1 MRNPGVLDSVIGRDR
16 ELLAIDGVLAG
27 LDSGPALLAFE
38 GDPGIGKTTLMR
50 VAVQRAQSKGLRVL
64 SCAGAVSESRLSYV
78 GLADLFAE
86 VGGGTL
92 AELPALQRD
101 ALEAALLRAGS
112 GEKEADPS
120 AVATAGLSV
129 LERLARDRPVLV
141 AIDDLQ
147 WLDRSSARV
156 IEFCAPRLSGRVGL
170 IVSQRVG
177 GDGGWAPRLVP
188 SGQAMFAHVEPLDD
202 DALVALLRERA
213 RAPLSRR
220 VLARICETSGG
231 NPLYALELLR
241 ALRAGEA
248 PTRPLVLPPT
258 LQEVVTA
265 RLAGLGADVQE
276 LLLAVAALAEPTI
289 ALLTD
294 ALGDRAPRLVKEA
307 EDQGVLERRG
317 ARVRFVHPLLAEGA
331 LARAPATR
339 RRAMHRRLSG
349 VVTDVEDRA
358 RHLALAAM
366 LPEALPALDRAAR
379 HTRARGAP
387 LAAAELMELAIELG
401 GDSSLKRRAAEHHL
415 DAGDVSRAQTLLEEE
430 IAELPRGG
438 ERARALVL
446 LAELRTHADSFAEAQ
461 LLLDEARAESPA
473 NSPLQVVAGLQ
484 LTFVLYNL
492 GQRAEAAATAREALE
507 LAERVASSGLLAQAL
522 GVVATVDFAI
532 GRGVDETRLERALEL
547 EDHGLRAS
555 NEYRPSLTASM
566 VFGFAG
572 RLDEAVELMS
582 GLYRE
587 LAERGE
593 EHGLAWLGTRL
604 VWMECWRGNLD
615 AAESLVAETEQRLLA
630 LDTPVGRMLALTAR
644 AQVDAYAGRVE
655 PARRVAE
662 EALSLADATDW
673 KGALAWQQ
681 MTLGF
686 LDLSVGDT
694 AAAAARLEP
703 FVAQAIDTGLPEPA
717 ADGVLVYGDAAEALI
732 LVGRA
737 AEAEPLVT
745 LLEARGAALDRAWAV
760 AVGAR
765 CRALILAAEGDVAAA
780 AAKLREALAAHER
793 LPMPIEHAR
802 TLLTLG
808 RVERRLGERKAAEAT
823 LKRVLET
830 LERVGS
836 PRWADQARA
845 ELSALGLHAG
855 PAYTLTPSEERVAR
869 MAASGLTNRQIAS
882 ALQIS
887 PKTVDSHLGRVYRK
901 LEIRSRAELGAL
913 MAGVAER

>member
-1 MRNPGVLDSVIGRDR
+1 LESVIGRDR
-16 ELLAIDGVLAG
+16 ELLAIDGVLEG
-27 LDSGPALLAFE
+27 LDAGPALLAFE
-38 GDPGIGKTTLMR
+38 GEPGIGKTTLMR
-50 VAVQRAQSKGLRVL
+50 VAVRRAQNKGLRVL

-92 AELPALQRD
+92 AELPPRQRE
-101 ALEAALLRAGS
+101 ALEAALLRAGT
-112 GEKEADPS
+112 GETAADPS

-129 LERLARDRPVLV
+129 LERLARDQPVVV

-147 WLDRSSARV
+147 WIDRSSARV
-156 IEFCAPRLSGRVGL
+156 IEFCSPRLSGRVGL
-170 IVSQRVG
+170 IVSQRAG

-188 SGQAMFAHVEPLDD
+188 SREAVVEQVRPLDQRALA
-202 DALVALLRERA
+202 ALVRERA
-213 RAPLSRR
+213 HAPLSRR

-241 ALRAGEA
+241 ALPPGEA
-248 PTRPLVLPPT
+248 PTGPLVLPPT
-258 LQEVVTA
+258 LQDVVTA
-265 RLAGLGADVQE
+265 RLAGLGTDVQE
-276 LLLAVAALAEPTI
+276 LLLAVAALADPTLD
-289 ALLTD
+289 LLTEV
-294 ALGDRAPRLVKEA
+294 LGPRAPALVKEA
-307 EDQGVLERRG
+307 EHQGVLERRG
-317 ARVRFVHPLLAEGA
+317 ERVRFTHPLLAEGT

-339 RRAMHRRLSG
+339 RRAMHRHLSG
-349 VVTDVEDRA
+349 AVADVEDRA

-379 HTRARGAP
+379 HTRSRGAP
-387 LAAAELMELAIELG
+387 LAAAELLELAIELG

-415 DAGDVSRAQTLLEEE
+415 DAGDVSRAQALLEEA

-438 ERARALVL
+438 ERAHALVL

-473 NSPLQVVAGLQ
+473 SSSLQVTAGLQ

-492 GQRAEAAATAREALE
+492 GQRAEAAAIAHEALE
-507 LAERVASSGLLAQAL
+507 LAERMAAPGLLAQAL
-522 GVVATVDFAI
+522 GVVATVDFAT
-532 GRGVDETRLERALEL
+532 GCGVDEQLLERALEL
-547 EDHGLRAS
+547 EDPALRTS

-566 VFGFAG
+566 VLGFSG
-572 RLDEAVELMS
+572 RLDEAVELMTR
-582 GLYRE
+582 LYQE
-587 LAERGE
+587 LAECGE

-604 VWMECWRGNLD
+604 VWLDCWRGKLA
-615 AAESLVAETEQRLLA
+615 AAERLVAETEQRLLA
-630 LDTPVGRMLALTAR
+630 LDTPVGRLLALTAR

-662 EALSLADATDW
+662 EALALAESTAW
-673 KGALAWQQ
+673 KGAVAWQQ

-694 AAAAARLEP
+694 ATAARRLAPFAAAAIEG
-703 FVAQAIDTGLPEPA
+703 GLPEPA

-732 LVGRA
+732 LVGRVE
-737 AEAEPLVT
+737 EADPLVA
-745 LLEARGAALDRAWAV
+745 LLEQRGAALDRPWAL

-765 CRALILAAEGDVAAA
+765 CRALILAAAGDVEAAA
-780 AAKLREALAAHER
+780 DKLSEALAAHER

-808 RVERRLGERKAAEAT
+808 RAERRLGERKAAERT
-823 LKRVLET
+823 LQQALEI

-836 PRWADQARA
+836 PRWAEQARA
-845 ELSALGLHAG
+845 ELSALGLRAG
-855 PAYTLTPSEERVAR
+855 PADSLTPSEERVAR
-869 MAASGLTNRQIAS
+869 LAASGLTNRQIAT

-901 LEIRSRAELGAL
+901 LGIRSRAELGAL
-913 MAGVAER
+913 MAGGELGAPTA